1 MPVICRDM
9 KSNRIFVL
17 GLLAIIFFI
26 FWGCSKEN
34 TETEDFSEIVKIA
47 LRDVGNELLLSNQDG
62 QSLVRPVVALEKSK
76 FELSFE
82 SDLSILPDNLVAIVK
97 NSFQKAEL
105 PQKYRVAV
113 IQCSDG
119 EVAYS
124 YQVKM
129 DTEKDIIPCSG
140 RFLPTNCYIIEV
152 HFIHRKASFLGAQT
166 PLYTAILVFIGLLI
180 AFVYRKKKA
189 NKELAA
195 GEEIDIPY
203 IALGSF
209 NFYQDQNKLVKA
221 AVEIGLSKKECEL
234 LSILVAHPN
243 QVITRD
249 ELTKR
254 IWEDNGVIVGRSL
267 DTYISKLRKILK
279 EDDTLKITNVHGV
292 GYKLEI
298 LKG

>member
-1 MPVICRDM
+1 M

-26 FWGCSKEN
+26 FWGCSEEN

-97 NSFQKAEL
+97 SSFQKAEL

-113 IQCSDG
+113 IQCSDK

-124 YQVKM
+124 YQIKM
-129 DTEKDIIPCSG
+129 DAEKDIIPCSG
-140 RFLPTNCYIIEV
+140 RFLPTNCYTIEV
-152 HFIHRKASFLGAQT
+152 HFIHRKASFLGTQT

-195 GEEIDIPY
+195 GEEIEIPY

-298 LKG
+298 RKD